1 MVSYLMKMETVRL
14 VIKFLFLF
22 IMFLANFNVTSVVHF
37 LPQKYIFVLFAIE
50 FGPLFFLRTNLS
62 LEREDM
68 ILRPKNRK
76 K

>member
-1 MVSYLMKMETVRL
+1 MVFYLMKMETVRL

-22 IMFLANFNVTSVVHF
+22 IIFLANFNVTSVVHF
-37 LPQKYIFVLFAIE
+37 LPQKYIFALFAME
-50 FGPLFFLRTNLS
+50 FGHLFFLRTNAS
-62 LEREDM
+62 LKREDI